1 MTMRAYLLEGFGT
14 SPRIADVPRPTP
26 GEGEVL
32 VQVRTS
38 SVNPLDANIAGGRAR
53 RYKEYIFPAV
63 LGTDFAGVVAETGPG
78 VTGLAPG
85 DRVFGVLHGNVVHG
99 GSFAEYVAV
108 PQDRLAATPDAVDDR
123 TAGALG
129 LAALTA
135 HSCLDAVRVGEG
147 DALLVV
153 GASGGVGSY
162 VTRFAAAR
170 GVRVVAT
177 ARPGPEEEHVRAM
190 GAVETVDWSA
200 GDVALT
206 VRGRHPDGVRGVIDL
221 IDRDSTAFTPLAVR
235 ALAPGGRGASTL
247 RAADVE
253 GLSREGIGAVNVRP
267 DVNPKIL
274 QRLGELA
281 EQSGAVSPVT
291 AVYDFDRIDAAFEAL
306 AAGSV
311 GKIALRFGG

>member
-1 MTMRAYLLEGFGT
+1 MTMRAYLLEGFGAR
-14 SPRIADVPRPTP
+14 PRIADVPRPVP

-53 RYKEYIFPAV
+53 RYKEYVFPAV

-78 VTGLAPG
+78 VTSLAAG
-85 DRVFGVLHGNVVHG
+85 DRVFGLVHGNVVHG

-108 PQDRLAATPDAVDDR
+108 PQDQLTAIPEAVDDQ

-129 LAALTA
+129 LAGLTA
-135 HSCLDAVRVGEG
+135 LSCLDAVGVGEG
-147 DALLVV
+147 DSLLVV
-153 GASGGVGSY
+153 GATGGVGSY
-162 VTRFAAAR
+162 ATQFATAR

-177 ARPGPEEEHVRAM
+177 ARPGPEEEHVRAL
-190 GAVETVDWSA
+190 GAAETVDWSA

-206 VRGRHPDGVRGVIDL
+206 VRGRHPDGVAGVIDL
-221 IDRDSTAFTPLAVR
+221 IDRDSAAFTPLVVG
-235 ALAPGGRGASTL
+235 ALAAGGRTASTL

-253 GLSREGIGAVNVRP
+253 ALARQGIGAVNVRP
-267 DVNPKIL
+267 KVNPKIL

-281 EQSGAVSPVT
+281 EHSLPVPPVT

-311 GKIALRFGG
+311 GKLALRIGG

>member
-1 MTMRAYLLEGFGT
+1 MTMRAYVLEGFG
-14 SPRIADVPRPTP
+14 SRPRIADVPRPAP

-32 VQVRTS
+32 VRVRTS

-53 RYKEYIFPAV
+53 RYKEYIFPAI

-78 VTGLAPG
+78 VTGLSPG
-85 DRVFGVLHGNVVHG
+85 DRVFGLLHGNVVHS

-108 PQDRLAATPDAVDDR
+108 PQDLVAVIPDPVDDR

-129 LAALTA
+129 LAGLTA
-135 HSCLDAVRVGEG
+135 ESCLAAVRVGEG
-147 DALLVV
+147 DSLLVV

-162 VTRFAAAR
+162 ATQFATAR
-170 GVRVVAT
+170 GVRVIAT

-190 GAVETVDWSA
+190 GAAETVDWAA
-200 GDVALT
+200 GDVAQT
-206 VRGRHPDGVRGVIDL
+206 VRERHPNGVRGVIDL
-221 IDRDSTAFTPLAVR
+221 IDRDSAAFTPLVVR
-235 ALAPGGRGASTL
+235 ALASGGRAASTL

-253 GLSREGIGAVNVRP
+253 GLAAEGVGGVNVRP
-267 DVNPKIL
+267 QVGPKIL

-281 EQSGAVSPVT
+281 EHSLPAPLVT
-291 AVYDFDRIDAAFEAL
+291 EVYDFDRIDDAFEAL

-311 GKIALRFGG
+311 GKLALRIGE